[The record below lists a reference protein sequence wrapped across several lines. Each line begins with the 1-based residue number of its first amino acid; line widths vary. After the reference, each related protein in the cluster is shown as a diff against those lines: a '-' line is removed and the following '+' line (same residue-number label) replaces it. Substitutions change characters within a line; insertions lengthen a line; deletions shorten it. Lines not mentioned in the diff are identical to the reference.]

1 MRLDV
6 LSANIKVYYV
16 HAGCIRRPEEGAG
29 FSGAGV
35 VGGRELPCGSWECY
49 AGPLQDPPVLLTTER
64 FPSLSSL
71 LRFHI
76 NSDDPFTRIVGP
88 GW

>member
-35 VGGRELPCGSWECY
+35 VGGRVALWVLGMLCWSSAGS
-49 AGPLQDPPVLLTTER
+49 ASALN
-64 FPSLSSL
+64 
-71 LRFHI
+71 H
-76 NSDDPFTRIVGP
+76 
-88 GW
+88 